1 MQLEELRSPG
11 ICQSIHMKVIASRK
25 LHTDKLMIS
34 EVMSFVCLDSYENGI
49 TKEKVY
55 TKGSGK
61 LPFSEYLR
69 FQSNGLEL
77 STCQI
82 LGLTCATIW
91 WKKKQG
97 LQSRIPRKDL
107 KRMSMPASWRE
118 FLGFLIPLPVHI

>member
-1 MQLEELRSPG
+1 MEVNDPDVDAFEYATHAQLWDRELGKVEAFIHGGHRGKYLQLEELRSPG

-61 LPFSEYLR
+61 LPFQSISGSKAMDWNFLRVKYL
-69 FQSNGLEL
+69 
-77 STCQI
+77 
-82 LGLTCATIW
+82 
-91 WKKKQG
+91 
-97 LQSRIPRKDL
+97 D
-107 KRMSMPASWRE
+107 
-118 FLGFLIPLPVHI
+118 